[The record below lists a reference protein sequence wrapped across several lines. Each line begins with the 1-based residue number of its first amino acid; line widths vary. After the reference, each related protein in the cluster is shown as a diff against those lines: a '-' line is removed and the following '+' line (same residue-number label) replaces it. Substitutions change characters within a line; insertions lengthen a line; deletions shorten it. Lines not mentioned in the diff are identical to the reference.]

1 MASTPILILTA
12 LALVVMTVTV
22 IRSDTPT
29 AEPHAPPSPDVAAGD
44 DEANDQDA
52 PVPERWTEDQIELM
66 RRAARPE
73 QSEDR
78 REPAHR

>member
-12 LALVVMTVTV
+12 LVLVVMAVTV

-29 AEPHAPPSPDVAAGD
+29 AEPPAPPSPDVAAGD
-44 DEANDQDA
+44 DEAEDQDA
-52 PVPERWTEDQIELM
+52 PVPERWTEEQIELM

-73 QSEDR
+73 LNEDR